1 MAKGL
6 RAKSEK
12 RKRSEK
18 RKKMDAHDT
27 LRNERLAKKMEDELA
42 SNIIQMETE
51 THGMKPLVPL
61 KDEKMKESPAKV
73 ALVTEMEVE
82 PIGKVDL
89 SKAKGGGVQ
98 KKKVVRGR
106 DQKKKRL

>member
-42 SNIIQMETE
+42 SNIIQM
-51 THGMKPLVPL
+51 GMCSTNLFFWFTCPILI
-61 KDEKMKESPAKV
+61 ES
-73 ALVTEMEVE
+73 
-82 PIGKVDL
+82 
-89 SKAKGGGVQ
+89 Q
-98 KKKVVRGR
+98 
-106 DQKKKRL
+106 

>member
-27 LRNERLAKKMEDELA
+27 LRNERLAKKMEEELA
-42 SNIIQMETE
+42 SNIIQM
-51 THGMKPLVPL
+51 GMCSTNLVFG
-61 KDEKMKESPAKV
+61 S
-73 ALVTEMEVE
+73 LVR
-82 PIGKVDL
+82 
-89 SKAKGGGVQ
+89 S
-98 KKKVVRGR
+98 
-106 DQKKKRL
+106 